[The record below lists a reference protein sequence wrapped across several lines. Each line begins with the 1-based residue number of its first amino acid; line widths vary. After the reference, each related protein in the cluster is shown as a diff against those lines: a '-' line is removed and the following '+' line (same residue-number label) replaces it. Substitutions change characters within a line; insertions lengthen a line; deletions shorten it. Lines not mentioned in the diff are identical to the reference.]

1 LKQALLGLGQYC
13 LTALAIVFGSAIMIT
28 DPVFGGLAISLVF
41 GTFISTALTLIVI
54 PLIYYIWQIRFVKK
68 INKIKST

>member
-1 LKQALLGLGQYC
+1 
-13 LTALAIVFGSAIMIT
+13 MIT